1 MARPKSTSTLLNQ
14 LTIEQQIM
22 VQGIQAMLQDRI
34 KASTPAESQAARV
47 LTQQFLNWLAN
58 ERADLINLAIT
69 EFAIARASS

>member
-1 MARPKSTSTLLNQ
+1 MARPKSTSTLLSQ